1 MSRKIHIGF
10 VVLRMDI
17 GGVERS
23 IARLLDGLPK
33 DRFRMTVICLDRSG
47 RAMDWVE
54 NQEVQVIELRK
65 SLGWDFRTIRKLADL
80 IESQRIDILQSHNW
94 GTLFES
100 VWANQKRRA
109 HHIHAE
115 RGTVLGPA
123 SHSRIKTALKA
134 RLMRHLIGRVDLIIS
149 NSYATAL
156 KVKETTGLANLPIE
170 VIPNGLVNPYS
181 DNPLTDPNW
190 DAMRERTRRDL
201 GIGPCDLLLGVVGR
215 LSPVKNFEL
224 ALKGFAAYLT
234 SGQDQIVQGELSNPW
249 SMHGISRSS
258 HLILVGD
265 GPCRDSLEKLS
276 QDLGITQSVQ
286 FIGEKKDAWPYYAAM
301 DIFMSTSHSE
311 GMSQSILEAMASGKA
326 IISTDAG
333 DAKRMLD
340 SERCGRTLFEPTTE
354 ALKTQLIFFASRQEN
369 RKDAGEN
376 AHIRFQN
383 VYRLSSMLD
392 RFCDLYE
399 RLMPET
405 CPTPRTQPVS
415 HE

>member
-47 RAMDWVE
+47 KAMDWVE

-65 SLGWDFRTIRKLADL
+65 SPGWDFRTIRKLADL

-100 VWANQKRRA
+100 VWANRKRRV

-115 RGTVLGPA
+115 RGTVLGPP

-134 RLMRHLIGRVDLIIS
+134 RLMRHLIGRVDLVMS

-190 DAMRERTRRDL
+190 NTMRERTRRDL
-201 GIGPCDLLLGVVGR
+201 GVGPRDLLLGVVGR

-224 ALKGFAAYLT
+224 ALTGFAAYLT
-234 SGQDQIVQGELSNPW
+234 SGQDQIVQGELSNPR
-249 SMHGISRSS
+249 SNHGLSSRS

-301 DIFMSTSHSE
+301 DVFMSTSHSE

-340 SERCGRTLFEPTTE
+340 SERCGRTLFEPTAE
-354 ALKTQLIFFASRQEN
+354 ALKTQLIFFASRQEH

-399 RLMPET
+399 RLMSNTSLRLET
-405 CPTPRTQPVS
+405 NR
-415 HE
+415 

>member
-47 RAMDWVE
+47 KAMDWVE

-65 SLGWDFRTIRKLADL
+65 SPGWDFRTIRKLADL

-100 VWANQKRRA
+100 VWANRKRRV

-115 RGTVLGPA
+115 RGTVLGPP

-134 RLMRHLIGRVDLIIS
+134 RLMRHLIGRVDLVMS

-156 KVKETTGLANLPIE
+156 KVRETTGLANLPIE

-181 DNPLTDPNW
+181 DNPLSDPNW
-190 DAMRERTRRDL
+190 DAMRKRTRGDL
-201 GIGPCDLLLGVVGR
+201 GVGPCDLLLGVVGR

-224 ALKGFAAYLT
+224 ALTGFAAYLT
-234 SGQDQIVQGELSNPW
+234 SGPDQIVQGELSNLR
-249 SMHGISRSS
+249 SNHGLSSRS

-301 DIFMSTSHSE
+301 DVFMSTSHSE

-340 SERCGRTLFEPTTE
+340 SERCGRTLFEPTAE
-354 ALKTQLIFFASRQEN
+354 ALKTQLIFFASRQEH

-399 RLMPET
+399 RLMSNTSLRLET
-405 CPTPRTQPVS
+405 NR
-415 HE
+415 

>member
-1 MSRKIHIGF
+1 MTRKIHIGF

-33 DRFRMTVICLDRSG
+33 DRFRMTVFCLDRSG
-47 RAMDWVE
+47 KAMDWVA
-54 NQEVQVIELRK
+54 NQEVQVIELGK
-65 SLGWDFRTIRKLADL
+65 SPGWDFRAIRKLGDL

-100 VWANQKRRA
+100 VWANRKKCA

-123 SHSRIKTALKA
+123 SHSRIKTVLRA
-134 RLMRHLIGRVDLIIS
+134 RLMRHLIGRVDLVMS
-149 NSYATAL
+149 NSHATAQ
-156 KVKETTGLANLPIE
+156 KVKDTTGLANLPIE

-190 DAMRERTRRDL
+190 NAMREKTRRDL
-201 GIGPCDLLLGVVGR
+201 GIGPCDLLFGVVGR

-234 SGQDQIVQGELSNPW
+234 SGQDLGVQGELPEPR

-258 HLILVGD
+258 NLILVGD
-265 GPCRDSLEKLS
+265 GPCRESLEKLS
-276 QDLGITQSVQ
+276 QVLGITQSVQ
-286 FIGEKKDAWPYYAAM
+286 FVGEKKDAWPYYAAM

-333 DAKRMLD
+333 DAKRMFD
-340 SERCGRTLFEPTTE
+340 SERCGRTLFEPTVE
-354 ALKTQLIFFASRQEN
+354 ALKTQLVYFASSLEH
-369 RKDAGEN
+369 RKDTGEN

-392 RFCDLYE
+392 RFCDLYH
-399 RLMPET
+399 RLMSDT
-405 CPTPRTQPVS
+405 CPTP
-415 HE
+415 

>member
-47 RAMDWVE
+47 KAMDWVE

-65 SLGWDFRTIRKLADL
+65 SPGWDFRTIRKLADL

-100 VWANQKRRA
+100 VWANRNRRV

-115 RGTVLGPA
+115 RGTVLGPP

-134 RLMRHLIGRVDLIIS
+134 RLMRHLIGRVDLVMS

-156 KVKETTGLANLPIE
+156 KVKETTGLANLPID

-190 DAMRERTRRDL
+190 NTMRERTRRDL

-224 ALKGFAAYLT
+224 ALTGFAAYLT
-234 SGQDQIVQGELSNPW
+234 SGQDQIVQGELSNPR
-249 SMHGISRSS
+249 SNHGISSRS

-301 DIFMSTSHSE
+301 DVFMSTSHSE

-340 SERCGRTLFEPTTE
+340 SERCGRTLFEPTAE
-354 ALKTQLIFFASRQEN
+354 ALKTQLIFFASRQEH

-392 RFCDLYE
+392 RFCDLYD
-399 RLMPET
+399 RLMSNTSLCLEPN
-405 CPTPRTQPVS
+405 R
-415 HE
+415 

>member
-1 MSRKIHIGF
+1 
-10 VVLRMDI
+10 MDI

-47 RAMDWVE
+47 KAMDWVE

-65 SLGWDFRTIRKLADL
+65 SPGWDFRTIRKLADL

-100 VWANQKRRA
+100 VWANRKRRV

-115 RGTVLGPA
+115 RGTVLGPP

-134 RLMRHLIGRVDLIIS
+134 RLMRHLIGRVDLVMS

-190 DAMRERTRRDL
+190 NTMRERTRGDL
-201 GIGPCDLLLGVVGR
+201 GIGPRDLLLGVVGR

-224 ALKGFAAYLT
+224 ALTGFAAYLT
-234 SGQDQIVQGELSNPW
+234 SGPDQIVQGELSNPR
-249 SMHGISRSS
+249 SNHGISSRS

-276 QDLGITQSVQ
+276 QDLRITQSVQ

-301 DIFMSTSHSE
+301 DVFMSTSHSE

-340 SERCGRTLFEPTTE
+340 SERCGRTLFEPTAE
-354 ALKTQLIFFASRQEN
+354 ALKTQLIFFASRQEH

-399 RLMPET
+399 RLMSNTSLRLET
-405 CPTPRTQPVS
+405 NR
-415 HE
+415 